1 LGTELIFNFLQ
12 NQKSTIKIINVENDI
27 DYQKKDIDL
36 IKIRELNSE
45 VKETAIEIK
54 VDNYYR
60 TGNYFFETLSNVE
73 RGTDG
78 CFMYSEATYL
88 FYYFLNVELHIFNFS
103 KAREWFIA
111 NRDRFKLVR
120 TIYTN

>member
-1 LGTELIFNFLQ
+1 MVNTKKHTMGQASYTANLGTELIFNFLQ

-60 TGNYFFETLSNVE
+60 TGNYFFETL
-73 RGTDG
+73 R
-78 CFMYSEATYL
+78 
-88 FYYFLNVELHIFNFS
+88 
-103 KAREWFIA
+103 
-111 NRDRFKLVR
+111 NRRLLYV
-120 TIYTN
+120 